1 MRVVDTSAWIEIL
14 IGSETGR
21 QLQPEFPPRE
31 QCIVPTIVQYELA
44 KWLGRESTEDNV
56 EKVIADTMKSIV
68 ADLDSAIALR
78 AAELTHERR
87 LAAVDAIVYATAQS
101 FGAPLLT
108 CDAHFKNLPGV
119 LYVPKAAS

>member
-1 MRVVDTSAWIEIL
+1 MRVVDTSAWIEVL

-21 QLQPEFPPRE
+21 QLQLEFPPRE
-31 QCIVPTIVQYELA
+31 RCIVPTIVQYELA

-78 AAELTHERR
+78 AAELTRECR
-87 LAAVDAIVYATAQS
+87 LAAADAIVYATAQS
-101 FGAPLLT
+101 FGAQLLT
-108 CDAHFKNLPGV
+108 CDAHFKSLPDV
-119 LYVPKAAS
+119 LYVPKVAI